1 MTPSPE
7 FHSCDFDTDY
17 NSDSD
22 SAAIENQ
29 PYKIFV
35 LLVVEETPFEGL
47 PNPGLRKYDEPSKGN
62 QKQKNEASQTTT
74 PPNGGLG
81 RYRPESNQIPTD
93 SAKGEVKIC
102 LEENNVNKWRAAAT
116 PMTSPCGIEAQSEN
130 NNDSLSITEQKHKR
144 ELVSL
149 KESSSTEDQMISS
162 SGPSVRN
169 TIPFFPVEQFAKTP
183 F

>member
-35 LLVVEETPFEGL
+35 LLVVEETPLEGL

-62 QKQKNEASQTTT
+62 QKQKNEAS
-74 PPNGGLG
+74 
-81 RYRPESNQIPTD
+81 
-93 SAKGEVKIC
+93 
-102 LEENNVNKWRAAAT
+102 
-116 PMTSPCGIEAQSEN
+116 
-130 NNDSLSITEQKHKR
+130 
-144 ELVSL
+144 
-149 KESSSTEDQMISS
+149 
-162 SGPSVRN
+162 
-169 TIPFFPVEQFAKTP
+169 
-183 F
+183 